1 MTGNERREAMTGL
14 LGKVVTDKA
23 ALEFLQDVFTV
34 AEIYDD
40 LIDGDA
46 DVNFERYGYFL
57 EKVLHDLPANPFFDA
72 NRVLLLPLMR
82 KAVGDWRAS
91 MTIES
96 EAQRYGE
103 HELLRK
109 AYDLRTSYLDLAC
122 AVVDILHGPSIRHR
136 FQMEWLDLV
145 QSGESFEAYAAKVT
159 AEVRGPKTVTSD
171 CEELFPTLV
180 FKKGLDLDLANI
192 KDVLTA
198 IRNENPEGVK
208 RSNVGGWHSSE
219 NSLHE
224 ASVIPENLIDG
235 RGEFEKLKSAIFAQM
250 WEIAKELDFS
260 RDFVFEITG
269 MWANINGPG
278 SYNRVHVHPHAQWSG
293 VFYVQVGE
301 GSGKLGFHDPRP
313 QAAILQPVVGNANCV
328 DKRIKPVISY
338 EPSDNDLI
346 VFPGYLPHEV
356 DVNRSETDRIS
367 IAFNVGQKTMN

>member
-23 ALEFLQDVFTV
+23 ALAFLQDVFTV

-46 DVNFERYGYFL
+46 EVNFEKYGYFL

-82 KAVGDWRAS
+82 KAVADWRAATS
-91 MTIES
+91 VERG
-96 EAQRYGE
+96 ARRYGE

-122 AVVDILHGPSIRHR
+122 AVVDILHGPSVRHR
-136 FQMEWLDLV
+136 FQLEWMELV

-159 AEVRGPKTVTSD
+159 AEARGPKTVTSD

-180 FKKGLDLDLANI
+180 FKKGLDLDLDGL
-192 KDVLTA
+192 KTA
-198 IRNENPEGVK
+198 VYDIFDEDKGGTV
-208 RSNVGGWHSSE
+208 RSNVGGWHSSR
-219 NSLHE
+219 NNLHDDV
-224 ASVIPENLIDG
+224 AFAGLRDAA
-235 RGEFEKLKSAIFAQM
+235 LAQM
-250 WEIAKELDFS
+250 WEVAKELDFS

-269 MWANINGPG
+269 MWANINDPG
-278 SYNRVHVHPHAQWSG
+278 DYNRVHVHPHTQWSG
-293 VFYVQVGE
+293 VFYVQVDE
-301 GSGKLGFHDPRP
+301 GCGKLGFHDPRP

-338 EPSDNDLI
+338 EPSNNELI
-346 VFPGYLPHEV
+346 MFPGYVPHEV
-356 DVNRSETDRIS
+356 EINRGDLGRVS
-367 IAFNVGQKTMN
+367 IAFNVGQKTVG